1 MHNIHTALAAALQDI
16 QAEMVSLQLW
26 ELERPSEAALAST
39 EPFCIDTLN
48 FAQWL
53 QFIFLE
59 KMRAIIEHGGPLPS
73 QSDIAPL
80 AEEYLSQKKAKGTK
94 LIERL
99 KYIDDLISGRIQA
112 KAITARLSS

>member
-59 KMRAIIEHGGPLPS
+59 KMRAIIDQGGPLPS

>member
-1 MHNIHTALAAALQDI
+1 MQNIHTALAAELQAV

-26 ELERPSEAALAST
+26 ELERPSEAALASN

-59 KMRAIIEHGGPLPS
+59 KMHTIIDQDGPLPS

-80 AEEYLSQKKAKGTK
+80 AEEYLSQKMTKGEK

-99 KYIDDLISGRIQA
+99 RYIDDLISGRIQA
-112 KAITARLSS
+112 KAMIARLSS

>member
-1 MHNIHTALAAALQDI
+1 LHNIHTALAAALQDI

>member
-1 MHNIHTALAAALQDI
+1 
-16 QAEMVSLQLW
+16 
-26 ELERPSEAALAST
+26 
-39 EPFCIDTLN
+39 
-48 FAQWL
+48 
-53 QFIFLE
+53 
-59 KMRAIIEHGGPLPS
+59 MRAIIEHGGPLPS

>member
-1 MHNIHTALAAALQDI
+1 LHNIHTALAAALQDI

-59 KMRAIIEHGGPLPS
+59 KMRAIIDQGGPLPS

>member
-99 KYIDDLISGRIQA
+99 KYTDDLISGRIQA

>member
-1 MHNIHTALAAALQDI
+1 MHNIHTALAAELQAL

-26 ELERPSEAALAST
+26 ELERPSEAALASN

-48 FAQWL
+48 FSQWL

-59 KMRAIIEHGGPLPS
+59 KMHAIIDEGGPLPS

-80 AEEYLSQKKAKGTK
+80 AEEYLSKKIEKGTK

-112 KAITARLSS
+112 KAMMARLSL